1 MLLLRNR
8 DVVGNGELATVCQ
21 SIQFV
26 FKEIICIGITSITVF
41 ILDVDN
47 SKAQIEK
54 NPQYCSKTE
63 KKCHQNGVSAK
74 QGLVLDLCCESSQ
87 RPGCC
92 CRKDAFFNFLPEF
105 SANSGL
111 FMLLENP
118 SSEYRHP
125 P

>member
-54 NPQYCSKTE
+54 KIHNIVARRRKNVTKT
-63 KKCHQNGVSAK
+63 V
-74 QGLVLDLCCESSQ
+74 
-87 RPGCC
+87 
-92 CRKDAFFNFLPEF
+92 
-105 SANSGL
+105 
-111 FMLLENP
+111 
-118 SSEYRHP
+118 
-125 P
+125 

>member
-21 SIQFV
+21 RIQFV

-87 RPGCC
+87 TSGVLLQEGC
-92 CRKDAFFNFLPEF
+92 FLQF
-105 SANSGL
+105 SSRIL
-111 FMLLENP
+111 CK
-118 SSEYRHP
+118 
-125 P
+125 